1 MECEPSEQLTESIW
15 RNYANT
21 LEKDLAGK
29 LNKDIS
35 NHKGRYIHNLQ
46 DVMNRAREVEFKE
59 RTNKVYR
66 N

>member
-1 MECEPSEQLTESIW
+1 MECEPNEQLTESIW

-21 LEKDLAGK
+21 LEKDLASK
-29 LNKDIS
+29 LNKDIG
-35 NHKGRYIHNLQ
+35 NHKGCYIHNLQ

>member
-29 LNKDIS
+29 LNKDI
-35 NHKGRYIHNLQ
+35 G
-46 DVMNRAREVEFKE
+46 
-59 RTNKVYR
+59 TTKVATSIISKTS
-66 N
+66 